1 MEDYQKLNKKL
12 WDTRL
17 DIHLDSDFYDLK
29 TFINGKS
36 SLNSIELDLLGDL
49 NTKELLHL
57 QCHFGQDSIS
67 LSKLGAQVTGV
78 DFSEKSIQKA
88 RQLADLMKVN
98 TQFICNDVY
107 SLPQILDN
115 KFDIVFTSYGV
126 INWLPDLDQ
135 WAAVIKHFLKPGGKL
150 VFVEFHPVVWMFDDD
165 FYKVAYS
172 YFNTGP
178 LHEQETGSY
187 ADRSSKAKTEYINW
201 NHSLDEVFSALLLK
215 GFRIVD
221 FREYDYSP
229 YNCFKHTIEDEPGV
243 FRIKHLGK
251 SIPMVFSM
259 VATI

>member
-1 MEDYQKLNKKL
+1 MEEYINFNKAL

-17 DIHLDSDFYDLK
+17 EIHIDSDFYELK
-29 TFINGKS
+29 DFINGKS
-36 SLNSIELDLLGDL
+36 SLKSIELGLLGNIQD
-49 NTKELLHL
+49 KQILHL

-78 DFSEKSIQKA
+78 DFSEKSIHKA

-107 SLPQILDN
+107 SLPQILDK

-187 ADRSSKAKTEYINW
+187 ADRNSKAKTEYINW
-201 NHSLDEVFSALLLK
+201 NHSLDEVFSALLLN

-221 FREYDYSP
+221 FKEYDYSP